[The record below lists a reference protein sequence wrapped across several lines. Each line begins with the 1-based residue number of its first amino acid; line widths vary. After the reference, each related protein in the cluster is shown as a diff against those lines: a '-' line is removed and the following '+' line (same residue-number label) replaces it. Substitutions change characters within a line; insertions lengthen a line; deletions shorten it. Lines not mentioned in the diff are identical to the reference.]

1 MTIPLIIFLYLY
13 LLFVFIWLI
22 FSLVALFHMI
32 RYGQIN
38 FLTFISTF
46 AYIGGSIMILSL
58 SYNYLSQIDWNVGL
72 TILQGG
78 AGIFGTNNF

>member
-1 MTIPLIIFLYLY
+1 MTIPLIAFLFLYLI
-13 LLFVFIWLI
+13 FVFIWLI

-38 FLTFISTF
+38 FTTFLTTF
-46 AYIGGSIMILSL
+46 AYIAGSTIILFL
-58 SYNYLSQIDWNVGL
+58 SYNYLSRIDWGVGL

-78 AGIFGTNNF
+78 AGLFGVDKF